1 MKNIYCVRNHAMS
14 ARIPEMAIGNVWL
27 ELTWRGQGVAPE
39 IDTIKWN
46 PPTVEVNFDKQ
57 IITDPPPRT

>member
-1 MKNIYCVRNHAMS
+1 MS

-27 ELTWRGQGVAPE
+27 ELAWRGQGVAPE

-46 PPTVEVNFDKQ
+46 PPTVEANFDKQ